1 MNPDNPKINVT
12 IHKNHARSPGYIDK
26 KGGCLMNTP
35 NFVPLNPVE
44 KSLIKAKKGEITL
57 PELIQ
62 VLLSNKLFV
71 PSVEVVD
78 EKGEG
83 FVPLL
88 FDRDGTPMAAV
99 FTDKSR
105 ADAHKSRIKD
115 LIVVSF
121 KDVLNNI
128 PENYGLVIN
137 PGYTEGLELLSH
149 GIKNI
154 RRDFMSS

>member
-1 MNPDNPKINVT
+1 MI
-12 IHKNHARSPGYIDK
+12 S
-26 KGGCLMNTP
+26 P
-35 NFVPLNPVE
+35 NFEPLNPVE
-44 KSLIKAKKGEITL
+44 EVLIKSRAGKITL
-57 PELIQ
+57 PEMIEIF
-62 VLLSNKLFV
+62 LSSKLFM
-71 PSVEVVD
+71 PSVEIVD
-78 EKGEG
+78 EQGEG

-105 ADAHKSRIKD
+105 IDIYRSKVRD

-128 PENYGLVIN
+128 PNTYGLVIN
-137 PGYTEGLELLSH
+137 PGYTEGLELLPK